1 MMPPETEIR
10 TVNQLTIRLCTKIAQ
25 VSSVFTIVIGF
36 SVLVGW
42 IFDFRPLMTVLPG
55 FVAMKPNTA
64 VGLCFAG
71 LSLLLFTL
79 PVSGGRRLAK
89 KHAAALA
96 GAVTIIGAITLTE
109 YITGGDFRID
119 QFIFRDYV
127 RGSGGPYP
135 PGRMAPITAFNFV
148 CLGTALVLLHFPR
161 RTRWTHLLTGFS
173 ALTSLLAIISYFYG
187 VTSLFQ
193 SGSFTAVALHTAISF
208 LALCAGIFCATAN
221 SGFMRVI
228 TASGTSGTLIR
239 RYGLAAIVSPFL
251 IGWLRV
257 QGGRHDWYGM
267 EFGAAIF
274 AFTSAVIFAA
284 LAWIGANSLRIA
296 ERKQA
301 VVQEKLRL
309 AHIDLEKRV
318 IARTSELAEA
328 HAGLQAQMLERARV
342 EHDNQQIMDNS
353 LDVICAFNA
362 QGRFLQVNRAS
373 AAVWGYSP
381 EELIGRRF
389 LDLVHADD
397 REKTM
402 AADAS
407 IMDGQAENGFENR
420 YVRRDGSVVP
430 MVWTAKWSA
439 EHQTTFCVARDITAR
454 KQMESELFRAK
465 EVAEAATQAKGDFLA
480 NMSHEIRTPMNG
492 VLGMTSV
499 LLDTPLTGEQKEI
512 AETIQASAEALLAI
526 VNDILDFSKIEAG
539 KLELEVID
547 IDLAHVIRG
556 TLRLLQEIAK
566 AKGLELHSFIH
577 AEVPTKLRGDGGR
590 LRQVLVNLINN
601 AIKFTPDGE
610 VALHVS
616 VDRQSEEAAFL
627 RFRVTDT
634 GIGISPKTQA
644 RLFQAF
650 TQADGSI
657 SRCYGGTGLGLAI
670 CKQLVEKMGGSIG
683 VESSLGAGST
693 FWFTA
698 ELLMQTSAV
707 TEIAPQEARDNT
719 QTERLTY
726 SGNGRGPRVLVAE
739 DNPVNRRIV
748 LAQLKKVGYSC
759 DSVANGLEVLEA
771 LDRVPYDLVL
781 MDVQMPEMDGFEATQ
796 RIRELEKASGRRTRI
811 VAMTAHAMAGD
822 RERCLAS
829 GMDDY
834 ISKPLRRDDLLR
846 ALKEAG
852 LLPHHDNNEKT
863 FLHSRAELL
872 SQCNGDDELMS
883 ELVSIF
889 QQSPPQIVQSIG
901 DAIEKRDA
909 PALAGGAHKLLS
921 SLGAFGARQAGS
933 LALRL
938 ERHGQENDFR
948 GTKERF
954 TELER
959 ETDKIYAA
967 LAQAPRLA
975 EPGGTKVAA

>member
-1 MMPPETEIR
+1 MPLEPEIR
-10 TVNQLTIRLCTKIAQ
+10 STNQLTARLCNRVARTA
-25 VSSVFTIVIGF
+25 SLLAIVIGF

-42 IFDFRPLMTVLPG
+42 LLDFRPLMTVLPR

-64 VGLCFAG
+64 VGLCFTG
-71 LSLLLFTL
+71 LSLLLFML
-79 PVSGGRRLAK
+79 PARGETRVLK
-89 KHAAALA
+89 ILAAAIA
-96 GAVTIIGAITLTE
+96 GAVAIIGAVTLAE
-109 YITGGDFRID
+109 YITGFNFRID

-127 RGSGGPYP
+127 GGGSGQYP
-135 PGRMAPITAFNFV
+135 AGRMAPVTAFNFV
-148 CLGTALVLLHFPR
+148 CLGTSLVLLHFPR
-161 RTRWTHLLTGFS
+161 RTRWTHLLTGS
-173 ALTSLLAIISYFYG
+173 AALTSLLAVISYFYG
-187 VTSLFQ
+187 VTPLFQ
-193 SGSFTAVALHTAISF
+193 SGNFTAVALHTAISF

-221 SGFMRVI
+221 FGFMRVI
-228 TASGTSGTLIR
+228 TAPGISGTLIR

-257 QGGRHDWYGM
+257 QGGRQGWYGM

-274 AFTSAVIFAA
+274 ALASAATFAT
-284 LAWIGANSLRIA
+284 LAWILASSLRTA

-309 AHIDLEKRV
+309 AHSDLEQRV

-328 HAGLQAQMLERARV
+328 HADLQAQMVERARV
-342 EHDNQQIMDNS
+342 ERDNQQIMDHS
-353 LDVICAFNA
+353 LDVICTFDA
-362 QGRFLQVNRAS
+362 QGRFLQVNHACK
-373 AAVWGYSP
+373 AVWGYSP
-381 EELIGRRF
+381 EELIGRPF
-389 LDLVHADD
+389 HDLVHAAD

-402 AADAS
+402 AVDAT
-407 IMDGQAENGFENR
+407 ILAGEAVNGFENR
-420 YVRRDGSVVP
+420 YLRRDGSVVP
-430 MVWTAKWSA
+430 MVWTANWS
-439 EHQTTFCVARDITAR
+439 EQHQTNFCVARDITAR

-465 EVAEAATQAKGDFLA
+465 EIAEAATKAKGDFLA

-492 VLGMTSV
+492 VIGMTSL
-499 LLDTPLTGEQKEI
+499 LLDTPLTGEQNEI
-512 AETIQASAEALLAI
+512 AETIQTSAEALLAI

-539 KLELEVID
+539 KLELEVVD
-547 IDLAHVIRG
+547 IDLAHVVRG
-556 TLRLLQEIAK
+556 TLRLLREIAK
-566 AKGLELHSFIH
+566 AKGLELHSSIH

-590 LRQVLVNLINN
+590 LRQVLINLINN

-616 VDRQSEEAAFL
+616 VDRQSEETAFL

-634 GIGISPKTQA
+634 GIGIKPETQA

-657 SRCYGGTGLGLAI
+657 SRSYGGTGLGLAI
-670 CKQLVEKMGGSIG
+670 CKQLVEKMHGSIG
-683 VESSLGAGST
+683 VESSPGAGST

-698 ELLMQTSAV
+698 ELPLQRNAV
-707 TEIAPQEARDNT
+707 AEIAPQETRDNI
-719 QTERLTY
+719 QTESLTC
-726 SGNGRGPRVLVAE
+726 SGTGRGLRVLVAE
-739 DNPVNRRIV
+739 DNLVNQRIA
-748 LAQLKKVGYSC
+748 LAHLKKMGYSC
-759 DSVANGLEVLEA
+759 DTVANGLEVLDA
-771 LDRVPYDLVL
+771 LGRIPYDLIL
-781 MDVQMPEMDGFEATQ
+781 MDVQMPEMDGFEATR
-796 RIRELEKASGRRTRI
+796 RIRELEKATGRRTRI

-822 RERCLAS
+822 RERCLAA

-834 ISKPLRRDDLLR
+834 VSKPLRKDDLLR

-852 LLPHHDNNEKT
+852 PQAHQDNNEKT

-872 SQCNGDDELMS
+872 SQCDGDEELVS

-889 QQSPPQIVQSIG
+889 QENTPQIVQSIG

-909 PALAGGAHKLLS
+909 PALAVGAHKLLS

-959 ETDKIYAA
+959 ATDKIYAA
-967 LAQAPRLA
+967 LA
-975 EPGGTKVAA
+975 